1 MSQWLQV
8 NGVPSLV
15 VEVEVDVSVIVA
27 DILLTAVLLLVDSV
41 VDSDVLEL
49 VVEGEATQ
57 KAA

>member
-15 VEVEVDVSVIVA
+15 GEVEVDVSVIVA
-27 DILLTAVLLLVDSV
+27 DILPTAVLLLVDSV

>member
-1 MSQWLQV
+1 M

-15 VEVEVDVSVIVA
+15 AEVEVDVSVIIA
-27 DILLTAVLLLVDSV
+27 DIPLTAILLPVDSV
-41 VDSDVLEL
+41 VDSDLLEL

>member
-27 DILLTAVLLLVDSV
+27 DIPLTAMLLPVDSV
-41 VDSDVLEL
+41 VDSDLLEL
-49 VVEGEATQ
+49 VVEGEAT
-57 KAA
+57 